1 MSRWRRAIYI
11 LITRLLTLFLEKP
24 RPTPSS
30 TNFTLPNLIFDL
42 QTSATYPLVT
52 NYSFATQAES
62 LKLQG
67 VKETFQISSARWIII
82 FDEFSNVFFFYF
94 ENLASDER
102 SFCELCDIIYL
113 KKDSSFFLE
122 VFSFF
127 LYHYIKNNVWVFISR

>member
-82 FDEFSNVFFFYF
+82 FDEFSNVFFLLFWKFCVRWKKFLWVVRYYLF
-94 ENLASDER
+94 EKR
-102 SFCELCDIIYL
+102 FFIFFGSFLL
-113 KKDSSFFLE
+113 
-122 VFSFF
+122 FS
-127 LYHYIKNNVWVFISR
+127 LPLHQE